1 MPKNVKQRKAEK
13 RSIKSKARAEQN
25 RKRAAAAKKPAD
37 VFASIP
43 SYVTGFLEDSHSLA
57 TNVMHL
63 TTLVDQAYTTA
74 EKLYQNSGS
83 TEDEKKLN
91 VFKEYKETLE
101 KVKPQVA
108 ELYRRIGSIED
119 AETSSDKMGAI
130 FETFSVFTEVGGVF
144 QDLMERFHSDGE
156 ALGIKPPVDAPTPEV
171 EQEKTPADEPTEFE
185 TVDESSD
192 GAVAEAESVEPKLEE
207 TAVEEAPTD
216 TAAPKESEH
225 AKVAVN
231 PVSTD

>member
-1 MPKNVKQRKAEK
+1 MPKNIKQRKAVK
-13 RSIKSKARAEQN
+13 RSIKSKARAEHN

-37 VFASIP
+37 AFASIP
-43 SYVTGFLEDSHSLA
+43 SYITSFLEDSHSLA

-101 KVKPQVA
+101 KVKPQVT

-119 AETSSDKMGAI
+119 AETATDKMGAI

-156 ALGIKPPVDAPTPEV
+156 ALGIKPPVDTPVPET
-171 EQEKTPADEPTEFE
+171 ETEKVPADEPTEFE
-185 TVDESSD
+185 TVDESPE
-192 GAVAEAESVEPKLEE
+192 GAVVEVAPVEPKLEE
-207 TAVEEAPTD
+207 S
-216 TAAPKESEH
+216 KH
-225 AKVAVN
+225 AEVAVN